1 LSATDAKP
9 PAGPMSRREIRGIL
23 FGVLLAMFLA
33 ALDQTIVAPAL
44 PTIARDLGQF
54 NAISWVVTAYLL
66 SATAATPI
74 LGKLSDLYG
83 RRRLLTAGVGIFVLG
98 SIACALAPGMIG
110 LIIARAV
117 QGTGGGAL
125 ISLANTVIGDVV
137 SPRERGRYQGYIAGT
152 YALASIAGPVMGG
165 YFAQYLSWTL
175 IFWINLPLGLLAIH
189 LSNRALRR
197 LPVKGTSHRI
207 DYLGSGLMAG
217 ATVCFLLALTWGGH
231 RFAWSSPAILGL
243 LLLVVIL
250 TLLFVARQRVA
261 LEPLLPLSL
270 LANPVVG
277 MAALIGLLVVMINI
291 STGVYV
297 PLFLQLDR
305 GMTADS
311 SGLVLIA
318 PMVGIVAGALASGQ
332 YMRFVGR
339 YRLPPVFGTA
349 AAAASLW
356 ILGRGVESL
365 SLPAIVALLGVVG
378 LGLGSAMPPILVA
391 TQNAVDPRDLGI
403 ATASHTFF
411 RSLGGAVGVALFGAV
426 ILGIMRG
433 HLAAL
438 PGAPAGLPGDLDQ
451 VLRQGAASTAALPH
465 LHRAFAVFFETA
477 AALTLAATGAL
488 LALREIPLREHP
500 ASAIPRDVPAE

>member
-1 LSATDAKP
+1 LSTSDANA

-83 RRRLLTAGVGIFVLG
+83 RRRLLMAGVGIFVLG
-98 SIACALAPGMIG
+98 SVACALAPGMVG
-110 LIIARAV
+110 LIVARTV
-117 QGTGGGAL
+117 QGAGGGAL
-125 ISLANTVIGDVV
+125 ISLANTVIADVV
-137 SPRERGRYQGYIAGT
+137 SPRERGRYQGYIAGAYT
-152 YALASIAGPVMGG
+152 LASIAGPVLGG

-175 IFWINLPLGLLAIH
+175 IFWINVPLGLLAIH
-189 LSNRALRR
+189 MSNRALKR

-207 DYLGSGLMAG
+207 DYLGSGLMAA

-231 RFAWSSPAILGL
+231 RFAWASPAILGL
-243 LLLVVIL
+243 FLLVAML
-250 TLLFVARQRVA
+250 AFLFVWRQRVA
-261 LEPLLPLSL
+261 LEPVLPLSL
-270 LANPVVG
+270 LANPVVR
-277 MAALIGLLVVMINI
+277 MAALVGLLVVMINI

-305 GMTADS
+305 GMTADA

-318 PMVGIVAGALASGQ
+318 PMVGIVAGALAAGQ

-339 YRLPPVFGTA
+339 YKMPPVLGTV

-356 ILGRGVESL
+356 TLGRGVESL
-365 SLPAIVALLGVVG
+365 SLDAIVALLGVVG
-378 LGLGSAMPPILVA
+378 LGLGSAMPPMLVA
-391 TQNAVDPRDLGI
+391 TQNAVNPRDLGI

-411 RSLGGAVGVALFGAV
+411 RSLGGAVGVALFGAI
-426 ILGIMRG
+426 ILGIMHG
-433 HLAAL
+433 HLAGLAT
-438 PGAPAGLPGDLDQ
+438 GAPADLDQ
-451 VLRQGAASTAALPH
+451 VLRQGAASPAAMPD

-477 AALTLAATGAL
+477 AVLTLAATGGL
-488 LALREIPLREHP
+488 LALRELPLREHP
-500 ASAIPRDVPAE
+500 ASAAPVDVPAE